1 MENLVEKIQRGD
13 PYIYFCPGLD
23 VAKGGKPVY
32 LIIMIFILE
41 KL

>member
-1 MENLVEKIQRGD
+1 MENLVEKIQRED
-13 PYIYFCPGLD
+13 PYIFCPDLD

-32 LIIMIFILE
+32 VIIMIFILE